1 MNVALTPH
9 TKHTTIDRQGYT
21 SFILTNKEIWI
32 YSITTVYVR
41 ILTTLSNQISI
52 IQSFN
57 ELILKL

>member
-1 MNVALTPH
+1 MNVALTPL